1 MDTIA
6 TMRVATIHP
15 RSERIF
21 RLHVRKREETK
32 YAHHPRMSA
41 ASDSTI
47 NTEISV
53 ENSTS
58 VIVMLLMDKGSEFGS
73 DYCWLGFLESS
84 ERT

>member
-41 ASDSTI
+41 VSDSTM
-47 NTEISV
+47 NTERRV
-53 ENSTS
+53 ENSTR
-58 VIVMLLMDKGSEFGS
+58 VMGYGLQDK
-73 DYCWLGFLESS
+73 DLK
-84 ERT
+84 